1 MNQVTVS
8 KTTAPKGQSLWYLAR
23 RRLLRQAAGRPDK
36 LVLPAVIHR
45 HIKRHAGIIRRPRRR
60 CRRLFAKRRG

>member
-23 RRLLRQAAGRPDK
+23 RRLLRNKAA
-36 LVLPAVIHR
+36 VLSL
-45 HIKRHAGIIRRPRRR
+45 II
-60 CRRLFAKRRG
+60 LFLLTVCAFAAPHL